1 MSTLVPG
8 FAGELPPEQFNL
20 ARYCLQSS
28 SERLPEKIAL
38 IICDDHND
46 LSSAQRWSYRQIE
59 TLVLRLAGGFSSI
72 GLKRGDRVFIRM
84 GNSFDYAL
92 VFFAANAA
100 GLVPV
105 PASSQLS
112 VSEVALLVDDCGAL
126 AVISDGALPLPEIP
140 SGVALVDGQMIEK
153 FKNSEPID
161 YCNTKRNDPAFLIY
175 TSGTTNLPKGVLHAQ
190 QAVWGRRPMYRDWSD
205 LSQTDVLL
213 HSGAFNWTYTL
224 GTGLF
229 DPWANGATSIVY
241 TGEKDINVWPRLMK
255 TYQASIFAAV
265 PSLYRQ
271 ILKYCDLQAAD
282 MTDLRHCLT
291 AGESL
296 PENIRDNWLSRTG
309 KLMYEALG
317 MSEIST
323 YISSSVSRPGK
334 PGSPGRVQ
342 SGRCV
347 AILPEKSG
355 TEPLEIDQRGVI
367 AIHRSD
373 PGLMLGYW
381 KRPEEQSEV
390 VRGDWFISGD
400 LATMDSD
407 GFIWFGGRND
417 DLMNAFGY
425 RVSPVEVEAALLKH
439 PDVDHA
445 GVCTIDVGDNIEI
458 IAGFL
463 VNDTGVDIDV
473 ADVAR
478 FAAERLAVY
487 KVPKKLFAVD
497 ALPCNARGKL
507 LRKELVALI
516 EPSQ

>member
-1 MSTLVPG
+1 MSTPVPG
-8 FAGELPPEQFNL
+8 FAGALPPEQFNL
-20 ARYCLQSS
+20 ARYCLQNSS
-28 SERLPEKIAL
+28 KRLPEKTAL

-59 TLVLRLAGGFSSI
+59 TLVLRFAGGLSSM
-72 GLKRGDRVFIRM
+72 GLKRGARVFIRM
-84 GNSFDYAL
+84 GNSIDYAL
-92 VFFAANAA
+92 AFFAANAA

-112 VSEVALLVDDCGAL
+112 LREVAMLVEDCGAA

-140 SGVALVDGQMIEK
+140 PGVVLVNGEMIEG
-153 FKNSEPID
+153 FKNNEPVD
-161 YCNTKRNDPAFLIY
+161 YCNTHRDDPAFLIY
-175 TSGTTNLPKGVLHAQ
+175 TSGTTNRPKGVLHAQ
-190 QAVWGRRPMYRDWSD
+190 QAVWGRRPMYRDWYD
-205 LSQTDVLL
+205 LLQTDVLL
-213 HSGAFNWTYTL
+213 HSGAFNWTYML

-241 TGEKDINVWPRLMK
+241 TGAKDINVWPRLLK
-255 TYQASIFAAV
+255 IYQASIFAAV

-271 ILKYCDLQAAD
+271 ILKYCDLQADD

-291 AGESL
+291 AGEPL
-296 PENIRDNWLSRTG
+296 PDSMRDNWLLRTG

-317 MSEIST
+317 MSEVST

-334 PGSPGRVQ
+334 PGSPGRAQ
-342 SGRCV
+342 TGRCV

-355 TEPLEIDQRGVI
+355 TEPLEIDQHGVI

-381 KRPEEQSEV
+381 NRPDEQAELI
-390 VRGDWFISGD
+390 RGDWFISGD
-400 LATMDSD
+400 LATMDAD

-417 DLMNAFGY
+417 DLMNALGY
-425 RVSPVEVEAALLKH
+425 RVSPVEVESALLKH
-439 PDVDHA
+439 RDVDHA
-445 GVCTIDVGDNIEI
+445 GVCTIDVGDDIKI

-473 ADVAR
+473 TDVAR

-507 LRKELVALI
+507 LRKELAALV